1 MLSSGKGG
9 EMKRIL
15 VYLSLA
21 TIMPC
26 VASADIIQINDLTE
40 TLSVT
45 LVPNSAAVGTISALA
60 ITGETVTF
68 TYNLPAGLVFGGNF
82 NSFRDMLEGPGEDT
96 PAGSVSD
103 IFRAVWA
110 QGSPTAAVSFSSDPD
125 MISVDGATQ
134 LPSITEIGGFQSV
147 VTVGALNL
155 DFQVASD
162 VPEPYTALECAGGFL
177 AIVAGLYSRRR
188 GRR

>member
-1 MLSSGKGG
+1 
-9 EMKRIL
+9 MKRIL

-26 VASADIIQINDLTE
+26 VASADIVRINDLTE

-45 LVPNSAAVGTISALA
+45 LVPNSAAVGSISNLA
-60 ITGETVTF
+60 ITGETMTF
-68 TYNLPAGLVFGGNF
+68 TYTLPAGLVFGGNF
-82 NSFRDMLEGPGEDT
+82 NSFRNLLEGPGEDM

-103 IFRAVWA
+103 VFLAVWSA
-110 QGSPTAAVSFSSDPD
+110 GAASAAVSFSSDPA
-125 MISVDGATQ
+125 MISVGNATP
-134 LPSITEIGGFQSV
+134 LPSMNESGGFQSV
-147 VTVGALNL
+147 VTVGAVNL

-162 VPEPYTALECAGGFL
+162 VPEPYTVLECVGGL
-177 AIVAGLYSRRR
+177 TAIVAGVYWRRR